1 MSGADRSPR
10 RIVWD
15 LLLRSERWSV
25 LFLLLL
31 ALTGVVLETL
41 SLGAVIPVIS
51 VLVNDGSSLS
61 EVPLLQF
68 LEGSSRTTTILV
80 VMSVMTVLIAVKHV
94 FTLWSSWIQ
103 FGFFARLTVRLTQ
116 RLFGNYLYKPYL
128 FHTKHSSS
136 ELITNTQSASL
147 VISGAITPLLT
158 LTSDVL
164 VGLSLFVLL
173 VFVEPLATLLSLLV
187 FGTFAVAFQRV
198 TRKRI
203 DQWGMAGIN
212 HRRNAMRLLQEG
224 LGGIKE
230 IKVLS
235 REESFL
241 AKHELTLSE
250 LAAANQRFSTLQ
262 GVPRLFLETL
272 SLVGLTILVVSMTV
286 QGRSGDDILPVLGLF
301 AAGAFRVSPSVN
313 RVITAIQQIRF
324 ALPAIRVIESDLTTS
339 IEPESIAQIKNAPR
353 FEALDLRSV
362 SFLHSERPKPVLD
375 GLSLVVNKGDS
386 IGIMGESGVGKS
398 TLIDLMLG
406 LFPPS
411 EGLVLLNG
419 CDVHSRLREWHG
431 LVGYVP
437 QQVFLA
443 DASIRS
449 NVAFGIDE
457 SAIDDDA
464 VLEALHLAQ
473 LDSYLDGLPSGLDSV
488 IGERGIRLSGGQ
500 RQRIGIARAL
510 YQEPQVLIFDEATSS
525 LDAETEQA
533 FLESMN
539 QLSKDHTMIVV
550 AHRTSTLR
558 YCSQVYRLQD
568 GQLHRTEMR

>member
-1 MSGADRSPR
+1 
-10 RIVWD
+10 
-15 LLLRSERWSV
+15 
-25 LFLLLL
+25 
-31 ALTGVVLETL
+31 
-41 SLGAVIPVIS
+41 
-51 VLVNDGSSLS
+51 
-61 EVPLLQF
+61 
-68 LEGSSRTTTILV
+68 
-80 VMSVMTVLIAVKHV
+80 MTA
-94 FTLWSSWIQ
+94 
-103 FGFFARLTVRLTQ
+103 
-116 RLFGNYLYKPYL
+116 
-128 FHTKHSSS
+128 
-136 ELITNTQSASL
+136 
-147 VISGAITPLLT
+147 
-158 LTSDVL
+158 
-164 VGLSLFVLL
+164 
-173 VFVEPLATLLSLLV
+173 
-187 FGTFAVAFQRV
+187 
-198 TRKRI
+198 
-203 DQWGMAGIN
+203 
-212 HRRNAMRLLQEG
+212 
-224 LGGIKE
+224 
-230 IKVLS
+230 
-235 REESFL
+235 
-241 AKHELTLSE
+241 
-250 LAAANQRFSTLQ
+250 
-262 GVPRLFLETL
+262 
-272 SLVGLTILVVSMTV
+272 

-301 AAGAFRVSPSVN
+301 AVGAFRVSPSVN
-313 RVITAIQQIRF
+313 RVITSIQQIRF
-324 ALPAIRVIESDLTTS
+324 ALPAIRVIEADLADST
-339 IEPESIAQIKNAPR
+339 EPESLDQTEPAPQ

-362 SFLHSERPKPVLD
+362 SFFHSERPKPVLD
-375 GLSLVVNKGDS
+375 GLSLVVSRGDS

-411 EGLVLLNG
+411 TGFVLLNG

-525 LDAETEQA
+525 LDAETEQT

-568 GQLHRTEMR
+568 GQLHRMEMR